1 MIRPFRARSII
12 PVAAGALLAAALAAC
27 SAVGPVRRAG
37 TATAPPSDG
46 TPASPAGGAAAGGSA
61 RVELVQKHGQDGPVR
76 MLTVLPDGRWECS
89 NCAGDDVRSSGQL
102 DPERTQ
108 RLRALLTDERLA
120 AETDKARG
128 YRVSCID
135 ALTSVLV
142 TTPGPITIED
152 CPGEDRP
159 PLGYEILLLL
169 TQATPAEATA

>member
-1 MIRPFRARSII
+1 M
-12 PVAAGALLAAALAAC
+12 
-27 SAVGPVRRAG
+27 
-37 TATAPPSDG
+37 
-46 TPASPAGGAAAGGSA
+46 
-61 RVELVQKHGQDGPVR
+61 ELVQKHGQDGPVR

-152 CPGEDRP
+152 CPGEERP